1 MQKVPLLQYLLGLIR
16 GERFSAPEAER
27 HPQAVGPPK
36 RDPAT
41 ETRPHTESVTNI
53 GNLFQEENHP
63 IWEERRR
70 KREREDETP
79 AVFAREHVAWI
90 WKVRMVCVHACI
102 WVSERVCVS
111 EYTQALGG

>member
-1 MQKVPLLQYLLGLIR
+1 MFSQMQKVPFYLLGLIR

-70 KREREDETP
+70 KREREERERERETP
-79 AVFAREHVAWI
+79 AVFARERTRGGVDMESTT
-90 WKVRMVCVHACI
+90 RACI
-102 WVSERVCVS
+102 WCVCK
-111 EYTQALGG
+111 